1 MPGVERAGRELQSQ
15 LADQPLFGRQRQ
27 RAPERQLAALQDLD
41 ILLEFAQV
49 LEMDAVEM
57 RERRNAESDHIA
69 AVPER
74 VGVNEPAWLLR
85 RRQSVGARDAV
96 AARLELLVG
105 LLEPAPLRPP
115 IRHGRIKPLLD
126 HL

>member
-1 MPGVERAGRELQSQ
+1 MVDLQQPAPREFDRSVIAPEQFFPAQPLISGLKLLPDVNAELATEIRGVERAGLELQDH
-15 LADQPLFGRQRQ
+15 LADQPLSGRQRQ

-69 AVPER
+69 AVPE
-74 VGVNEPAWLLR
+74 
-85 RRQSVGARDAV
+85 
-96 AARLELLVG
+96 
-105 LLEPAPLRPP
+105 
-115 IRHGRIKPLLD
+115 
-126 HL
+126 